1 MDHLRSPLTSAEW
14 YVMECLW
21 QKSPCT
27 GREVTEY
34 LSQHAGWSR
43 STALTMLRRMHE
55 KDLIACQEVD
65 GIKTYSPLLQQEDA
79 TLLETQSFLQ
89 RVYHGSVSMLVSTF
103 TKKQSLTQQELD
115 ALYAILEQAKEEQS
129 HD

>member
-34 LSQHAGWSR
+34 LSRHAGWSR
-43 STALTMLRRMHE
+43 STVLTMLRRMCE
-55 KDLIACQEVD
+55 KDLIACHEVD
-65 GIKTYSPLLQQEDA
+65 GINTYSPLLRQEDA

-103 TKKQSLTQQELD
+103 AKKQPLTQQEID
-115 ALYAILEQAKEEQS
+115 ELYAILQQAKEDQS

>member
-65 GIKTYSPLLQQEDA
+65 GIKTYSPILQQEDA

>member
-65 GIKTYSPLLQQEDA
+65 GIKT
-79 TLLETQSFLQ
+79 
-89 RVYHGSVSMLVSTF
+89 
-103 TKKQSLTQQELD
+103 
-115 ALYAILEQAKEEQS
+115 
-129 HD
+129 

>member
-55 KDLIACQEVD
+55 KNLIACQEVD
-65 GIKTYSPLLQQEDA
+65 GIKTYSPLLHQEDA
-79 TLLETQSFLQ
+79 TLQETESFLQ